1 MRVRDA
7 TLIQGVAGDSFA
19 IMTAMSTATEKQD
32 RRFIKASPRRGAYA
46 ALFAAITVAVLLL
59 AYIPIVRVHQ
69 SWEDE
74 VYWASTCLSMLRH
87 NGPTPSILA
96 DYPSPQSPLYFYGP
110 TLFWLGTLV
119 LKIFGFSMRTWRSFA
134 FAGNVAFLAAVSVL
148 LYRLRGSRAVTMAT
162 ALVFSLTIGS
172 SFGFSLP
179 GRPDDWTLALITLA
193 IALVVSAGEEP
204 FKRYAGRW
212 TGFGLLLGIAATTT
226 PRVWPLLL
234 LMILLLPLVI
244 SRSRSGRSVRT
255 MVIVVVSA
263 ACVSSIILL
272 PLRTS
277 IWGFIAFV
285 RHASRGDAVDV
296 SPLMGGNW
304 GFGHSATQAIYYGAL
319 LVILGLVYLPR
330 WRRLEGFQRWLLAV
344 ALLNFAANMLLTARA
359 LNMSAYW
366 AFLLEIGA
374 WCAIT
379 ESASSRRVHIAR
391 GIAVLLLAF
400 MVTLRVARE
409 LPVLTHWA
417 QRDPRWIEQAMRAE
431 IPPGSLVYGP
441 KAGDFFPSIAICADY
456 RATVD
461 SPSPGRASTPGRPG
475 LPTPMTEACRVPT
488 YLVWPIAE
496 DAGPTAAAT
505 ARDGTARVRTYRASR
520 THRAFRERSGKGS
533 WRKIRAQ
540 CRRLHSLSF
549 AA

>member
-1 MRVRDA
+1 
-7 TLIQGVAGDSFA
+7 
-19 IMTAMSTATEKQD
+19 MTAMSTATEHRD
-32 RRFIKASPRRGAYA
+32 ERLIRTSARRGAYA

-87 NGPTPSILA
+87 DGPTPSVLA

-110 TLFWLGTLV
+110 TLFWLGALV
-119 LKIFGFSMRTWRSFA
+119 LKVFGFSMRTWRSFA
-134 FAGNVAFLAAVSVL
+134 FVGNVVFLATVSVL
-148 LYRLRGSRAVTMAT
+148 FYRLRRSWAVAMAT

-179 GRPDDWTLALITLA
+179 GRPDAWTLAIITLA
-193 IALVVSAGEEP
+193 IALVASAGEDSS
-204 FKRYAGRW
+204 KSYSGRW

-234 LMILLLPLVI
+234 LMVVLLPLLI
-244 SRSRSGRSVRT
+244 SGDRVRT
-255 MVIVVVSA
+255 MVAVVVSA

-277 IWGFIAFV
+277 IWGFVAFV

-304 GFGHSATQAIYYGAL
+304 GFGHSATQAVYYGAL

-330 WRRLEGFQRWLLAV
+330 WRKLEGFQRWLLAV

-366 AFLLEIGA
+366 AFLLEIAA

-391 GIAVLLLAF
+391 GIAVVLLAF

-409 LPVLTHWA
+409 LPVLTHWT
-417 QRDPRWIEQAMRAE
+417 QRDPRLIERALRAA

-441 KAGDFFPSIAICADY
+441 KAQYFFPSIAIGADY
-456 RATVD
+456 RAPVD
-461 SPSPGRASTPGRPG
+461 WSSPGRASTPGRPG
-475 LPTPMTEACRVPT
+475 LPTPMMEACRVPA

-496 DAGPTAAAT
+496 DAGPMPPLAHASLQ
-505 ARDGTARVRTYRASR
+505 RVAEYIGQSERTGRFESAV
-520 THRAFRERSGKGS
+520 EKVPGGRSGPDVES
-533 WRKIRAQ
+533 FTIYRLQLDPQYCADVQARA
-540 CRRLHSLSF
+540 R
-549 AA
+549 

>member
-1 MRVRDA
+1 
-7 TLIQGVAGDSFA
+7 
-19 IMTAMSTATEKQD
+19 
-32 RRFIKASPRRGAYA
+32 
-46 ALFAAITVAVLLL
+46 
-59 AYIPIVRVHQ
+59 
-69 SWEDE
+69 
-74 VYWASTCLSMLRH
+74 MLRH

-110 TLFWLGTLV
+110 TLFWLSALV
-119 LKIFGFSMRTWRSFA
+119 LKVFGFSMRTWRSFT
-134 FAGNVAFLAAVSVL
+134 FAGNVVFLATVSAL
-148 LYRLRGSRAVTMAT
+148 FYRLRRSWAVAMAT

-179 GRPDDWTLALITLA
+179 GRPDAWTLAIITMA
-193 IALVVSAGEEP
+193 IALVASAGEEP
-204 FKRYAGRW
+204 LNRYAGRW

-234 LMILLLPLVI
+234 LMVVLLPLLI
-244 SRSRSGRSVRT
+244 SGDRVRT
-255 MVIVVVSA
+255 MVLVIVSA

-277 IWGFIAFV
+277 IWGFVAFV
-285 RHASRGDAVDV
+285 RRASRGDAVDV

-304 GFGHSATQAIYYGAL
+304 GFGHSATQAVYYGAL
-319 LVILGLVYLPR
+319 LVILGVVYLPR
-330 WRRLEGFQRWLLAV
+330 WRKLERFQRWLLAV

-366 AFLLEIGA
+366 AFLLEIAA

-379 ESASSRRVHIAR
+379 ESASSRRIHIAR

-417 QRDPRWIEQAMRAE
+417 QRDPVSMEQAMSAV

-441 KAGDFFPSIAICADY
+441 RAQYFYPSIAIGADY
-456 RATVD
+456 RHPVD
-461 SPSPGRASTPGRPG
+461 WTSPGRASSPGRPG
-475 LPTPMTEACRVPT
+475 LPTPMTEACRLPA

-496 DAGPTAAAT
+496 NAGPLPPLAHAT
-505 ARDGTARVRTYRASR
+505 LQRVSEHTGQAERTGHFESVVEKVPGGRSGSDVESFTIYRLQLDPRYCADVRAQARDEAR
-520 THRAFRERSGKGS
+520 
-533 WRKIRAQ
+533 
-540 CRRLHSLSF
+540 
-549 AA
+549 